1 MHVVL
6 FYDTCR
12 LYILHIL
19 FDPFM
24 RLKRVGSVLSRSEID
39 PFFIYGIIQFG
50 PKTGL
55 ARDKRSANEPCKNYL
70 EIEIPE
76 KYILEK
82 CT

>member
-55 ARDKRSANEPCKNYL
+55 APVIKGVRMKHVK
-70 EIEIPE
+70 IIW
-76 KYILEK
+76 K
-82 CT
+82 